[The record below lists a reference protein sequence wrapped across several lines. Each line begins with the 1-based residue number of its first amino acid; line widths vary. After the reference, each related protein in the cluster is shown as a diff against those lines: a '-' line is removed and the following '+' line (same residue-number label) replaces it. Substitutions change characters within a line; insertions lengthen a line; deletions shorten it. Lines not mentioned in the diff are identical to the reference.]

1 MYCCYFVFVLRLS
14 PYFFMYHPTVLISLL
29 YRIYS
34 LIRRGFFLEISGSN
48 WGARL
53 LGVVYRDRK

>member
-1 MYCCYFVFVLRLS
+1 MLAVFSKSVVL
-14 PYFFMYHPTVLISLL
+14 PTKMSFNKSEARV
-29 YRIYS
+29 YS

-53 LGVVYRDRK
+53 IGEVYRDSK

>member
-1 MYCCYFVFVLRLS
+1 MEFGFENCVGTLARKS
-14 PYFFMYHPTVLISLL
+14 IKSSKDSDSSLV
-29 YRIYS
+29 YS

-53 LGVVYRDRK
+53 IGEVYRDRK